1 MPRTREWGYNRAMK
15 KKLLL
20 MPLLLI
26 IAACGVLPPSA
37 QDLDE
42 RVNATLTA
50 IAQGTLQA
58 AITPMPP
65 TATPTTAPAS
75 PTLSLEQLRNGVYI
89 SVNWGQFQLSD
100 GIYYRT
106 PPTSL
111 ESPEAYTTRM
121 LDTVVYGDV
130 DGDGVEDAIAFL
142 ATQNGGTGHF
152 VEMAAVLNLNGQA
165 SNVSV
170 LSLGDR
176 VVVEAGTIQDGVI
189 TLNMRV
195 HGPNDGLCC
204 PSQSATLTFRLEN
217 HQLVQMP

>member
-1 MPRTREWGYNRAMK
+1 MK

-20 MPLLLI
+20 LPLLLI
-26 IAACGVLPPSA
+26 IAACGVLPAPA
-37 QDLDE
+37 QDVDE
-42 RVNATLTA
+42 QVNATLTA
-50 IAQGTLQA
+50 IAQANLQA
-58 AITPMPP
+58 AATPMPVLP
-65 TATPTTAPAS
+65 SATPTAAAATATPA
-75 PTLSLEQLRNGVYI
+75 LSLEQLRNGVYQ
-89 SVNWGQFQLSD
+89 SPDWGQFQLSD

-106 PPTSL
+106 PPTSQ

-121 LDTVVYGDV
+121 LDVVLYGDL
-130 DGDGVEDAIAFL
+130 DGDGVEDAIVFL
-142 ATQNGGTGHF
+142 ATQSGGTGHF

-165 SNVSV
+165 SNVST

-176 VVVEAGTIQDGVI
+176 VVVEAGTIQEGVI